1 MGGEAG
7 FPETRPVMVVDMGG
21 SDKATESDDAASIRE
36 LRALLRVAA
45 EVVSPLDVDQ
55 ILQWAVRSAVEALE
69 VDVGSIYTIDGAM
82 LVLEATHPPLPDDF
96 PREHRLAHL
105 SDHLR
110 VQRCI
115 ELASPVAVVDA
126 VKEAK
131 TPEERLVVE
140 SRGLVS
146 ALFVPLIDGDRAIG
160 ALIVHTTEAPRVFSK
175 EETGLVADIA
185 REVAAAVVRA
195 RDRA

>member
-1 MGGEAG
+1 M
-7 FPETRPVMVVDMGG
+7 TTD
-21 SDKATESDDAASIRE
+21 SDECTSIQE
-36 LRALLRVAA
+36 LRSLLRVAA
-45 EVVSPLDVDQ
+45 EVVSDLEVDQ

-69 VDVGSIYTIDGAM
+69 VDVGSIYTIDGEM

-96 PREHRLAHL
+96 PREHRLARL
-105 SDHLR
+105 ADHIR

-115 ELASPVAVVDA
+115 ELAAPVAVVDA

-146 ALFVPLIDGDRAIG
+146 ALFVPLIDRGHAIG
-160 ALIVHTTEAPRVFSK
+160 ALIVHTTEGVRVFSS
-175 EETGLVADIA
+175 EETDLVRDIA
-185 REVAAAVVRA
+185 QEVAAAVVRA
-195 RDRA
+195 RERS